1 MNRKASAI
9 AMAASLVA
17 TFAVAAE
24 TPAPAPPP
32 TQTIGCSDAPET
44 KQLDFWL
51 GEWRTISSS
60 GEGTNVITKD
70 FDGCVVRE
78 AFDGGPALGGFRGM
92 SVSLYHAQ
100 TKQWRQTWVDNQG
113 AYFDLT
119 GGPDGKN
126 FVLTNIRIKENAP
139 HLRMVF
145 EDIAADTFTWRW
157 QNSKD
162 GKEWKDAWV
171 VKYVRK
177 T

>member
-1 MNRKASAI
+1 MTRTTPAFAI
-9 AMAASLVA
+9 ALSMTAATALAADTA
-17 TFAVAAE
+17 T
-24 TPAPAPPP
+24 PAPPP
-32 TQTIGCSDAPET
+32 QQTIGCSGPESM
-44 KQLDFWL
+44 QMDFWV
-51 GEWRTISSS
+51 GTWRTISSS

-70 FDGCVVRE
+70 FDGCVIRE
-78 AFDGGPALGGFRGM
+78 AFDGGPNLGGFRGM
-92 SVSLYHAQ
+92 SVSLYHAP

-119 GGPDGKN
+119 GGPEGKN

-139 HLRMVF
+139 HLRMIF

-162 GKEWKDAWV
+162 GKAWNDAWV